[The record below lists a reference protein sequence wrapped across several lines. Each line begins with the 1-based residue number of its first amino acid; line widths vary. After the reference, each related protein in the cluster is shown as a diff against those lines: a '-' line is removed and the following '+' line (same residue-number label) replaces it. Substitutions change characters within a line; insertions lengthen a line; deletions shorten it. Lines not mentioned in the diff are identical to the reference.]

1 MISAICQY
9 SRYECPRYKSGIV
22 VAKQAFEKY
31 SSIKKFCADSGY
43 IGTFVE
49 LWIKIIDK
57 ENEMGKI

>member
-49 LWIKIIDK
+49 L
-57 ENEMGKI
+57 